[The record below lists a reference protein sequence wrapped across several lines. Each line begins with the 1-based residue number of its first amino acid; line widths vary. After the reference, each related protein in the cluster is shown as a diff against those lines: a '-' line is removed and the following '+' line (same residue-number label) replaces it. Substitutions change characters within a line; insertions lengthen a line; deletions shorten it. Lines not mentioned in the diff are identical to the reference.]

1 MIKDNEQ
8 DKYFEDKE
16 KEETYDEKD
25 VQTIQEII
33 SYLKLYPNGISHE
46 QLFKDIKLEKALL
59 AKCLNHLFVQGR
71 LINDNKKEGENILK
85 LLTEKEILKLKD
97 LSGEES
103 HVYEVILAS
112 GNNGI
117 TLNELKSSVGLTG
130 NALSKIRKKLEKR
143 LLVKNI
149 TIPNMKN
156 KKVILAYD
164 VEPSNELKGGFWCT
178 NQQFD
183 KSLIETISSK
193 ILEYLSKQTSSTRK
207 EILIFI
213 KSTGLVNSEIKEDD
227 IQNIINLLVFD
238 DKIDIVNSEELGL
251 FNKGKYS
258 ILLTK
263 KADLT
268 MSSISVLNNLKY
280 KIVVDLLDDF
290 NILQSVPCT
299 YCPSIRFCDAGNK
312 INPIDCPYLNQF
324 YQQDYISN

>member
-1 MIKDNEQ
+1 MIEDNEQ
-8 DKYFEDKE
+8 DKYFNE
-16 KEETYDEKD
+16 KEESYNEKELQA
-25 VQTIQEII
+25 VQDII
-33 SYLKLYPNGISHE
+33 SYLKLYPNGIS
-46 QLFKDIKLEKALL
+46 QDKLFKEIKLDKSLL
-59 AKCLNHLFVQGR
+59 VKCLNILLDQGR
-71 LINDNKKEGENILK
+71 LVNDDTNKEEGAVFK
-85 LLTEKEILKLKD
+85 LLTEKEIMKMKD

-103 HVYEVILAS
+103 YVYEVILSS
-112 GNNGI
+112 GSNGI
-117 TLNELKSSVGLTG
+117 TLNELKSAVGLTG

-164 VEPSNELKGGFWCT
+164 IEPSNELKGGFWCS

-183 KSLIETISSK
+183 KALIETISIK
-193 ILEYLSKQTSSTRK
+193 ILDYLSKQSSSTRK

-238 DKIDIVNSEELGL
+238 DKIDILNSEELGL
-251 FNKGKYS
+251 YNKGKYS

-263 KADLT
+263 KADLS
-268 MSSISVLNNLKY
+268 MSTISVLNSLKY
-280 KIVVDLLDDF
+280 RLVVDLLDDF
-290 NILQSVPCT
+290 TILQTIPCT
-299 YCPSIRFCDAGNK
+299 YCPSTKFCNVGNK

-324 YQQDYISN
+324 YEQDY